1 MKLSWIDDMM
11 TRDDV
16 LMTKKSKILK
26 LLKIVQKR
34 LNMISKSILHHL
46 AKFQISWPSF
56 RVILGNLKKN
66 WNKMR
71 IFFGTRHESRENHVK
86 NGTFTS

>member
-16 LMTKKSKILK
+16 LTKKKSKILK

-34 LNMISKSILHHL
+34 LNMIS
-46 AKFQISWPSF
+46 
-56 RVILGNLKKN
+56 
-66 WNKMR
+66 
-71 IFFGTRHESRENHVK
+71 
-86 NGTFTS
+86 